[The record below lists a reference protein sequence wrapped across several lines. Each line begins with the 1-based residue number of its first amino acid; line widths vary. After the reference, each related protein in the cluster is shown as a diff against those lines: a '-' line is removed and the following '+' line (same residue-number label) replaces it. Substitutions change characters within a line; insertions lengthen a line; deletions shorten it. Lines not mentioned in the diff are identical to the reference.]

1 LHVGLTPQTGGM
13 INEKSLATM
22 KKGVRIIN
30 CARGELLDEAA
41 VAAALASK
49 HVGGIA
55 LDVFTQEPPKN
66 SPLLALENVIATPHI
81 AGSTNEAQDAVGVQI
96 ASQVREYLK
105 RGVIQNAVNMP
116 SIDHQQ
122 YTQMQ
127 PYIALAEKLGAFLA
141 HIVPATGSIQEIS
154 LRYAGRIAEWN
165 TELIRNAAIQGV
177 LNHRGA
183 ERANVVNAAAI
194 AHERGI
200 QVHEDKKPEGGSGSA
215 AGVIG
220 VMLKST
226 HDERQVR
233 GGVLRGNSLRLLGVD
248 EIDIEVPFGE
258 NLIYMRNRDVP
269 GVVGKI
275 GTLLGRHNVN
285 IGNFALGRKE
295 LKDGA
300 EAIAV
305 VQVDS
310 PAPEAVLQEIAQLQ
324 EMHEVQRLKL

>member
-1 LHVGLTPQTGGM
+1 
-13 INEKSLATM
+13 
-22 KKGVRIIN
+22 
-30 CARGELLDEAA
+30 
-41 VAAALASK
+41 
-49 HVGGIA
+49 
-55 LDVFTQEPPKN
+55 
-66 SPLLALENVIATPHI
+66 VIATPHI

-127 PYIALAEKLGAFLA
+127 PYIMLAEKLGAFLA
-141 HIVPATGSIQEIS
+141 HIVPAAGSIQEIS
-154 LRYAGRIAEWN
+154 IRYTGRIAEWN
-165 TELIRNAAIQGV
+165 TELIRNAAIQGI
-177 LNHRGA
+177 LNQRIA

-194 AHERGI
+194 AQERGI
-200 QVHEDKKPEGGSGSA
+200 QVHEDKKTEGASGSA
-215 AGVIG
+215 AGVIA
-220 VMLKST
+220 VTLKTTS
-226 HDERQVR
+226 DERQVR
-233 GGVLRGNSLRLLGVD
+233 GGVLRGDSLRLLGVD
-248 EIDIEVPFGE
+248 EIDIEVPLGG

-310 PAPEAVLQEIAQLQ
+310 PAPEAVLQEIAQLP
-324 EMHEVQRLKL
+324 EMHEVRGMKL